1 MKPKSGNGQPRIP
14 QKKTTMSLNDFYE
27 KELPLLADVVS
38 FCNNLPVSLYAD
50 TTVVKSAETVF
61 RGSLLS
67 QNRLVAEEYLLNF
80 RRSEADLG
88 VVIGT
93 SNYRMPMAVA
103 AAANRDLEES
113 EDDLIPL
120 PPSRNERAPIGPI
133 IRSRRSQRRY
143 SGEAV
148 SLQDLATVLWH
159 SAGVTGKLH
168 LENAPDSVVLGN
180 TSHVD
185 LRANMSGGGL
195 YPVDLFIVALN
206 VEQLPARAYRYL
218 PKHHALKPAGS
229 GAAPEVGRLA
239 QFGEIQAEKA
249 SFLICYLYNFFEN
262 SRKYGEA
269 GLAFA
274 FIEAGVIAAHVHLL
288 CTACGLGS
296 CDVGSFSK
304 RRLEQMF
311 DADGIS
317 KHMIHMTVVG
327 TLGTNA

>member
-1 MKPKSGNGQPRIP
+1 
-14 QKKTTMSLNDFYE
+14 
-27 KELPLLADVVS
+27 
-38 FCNNLPVSLYAD
+38 
-50 TTVVKSAETVF
+50 
-61 RGSLLS
+61 
-67 QNRLVAEEYLLNF
+67 
-80 RRSEADLG
+80 
-88 VVIGT
+88 
-93 SNYRMPMAVA
+93 MPMAVA

-113 EDDLIPL
+113 EEDLIPL

-133 IRSRRSQRRY
+133 IRSRRSQRHY

-159 SAGVTGKLH
+159 SAGVTGKLQ
-168 LENAPDSVVLGN
+168 LEDPSNSVVLGN
-180 TSHVD
+180 TSHID
-185 LRANMSGGGL
+185 LRANVSGGGL

-206 VEQLPARAYRYL
+206 IERLPAGAYRYL
-218 PKHHALKPAGS
+218 PKQHALKPAGS
-229 GAAPEVGRLA
+229 GVPEVGRLA
-239 QFGEIQAEKA
+239 QFGEIQAQKA

-274 FIEAGVIAAHVHLL
+274 FLETGVMAAHVHLL

-304 RRLEQMF
+304 RRIEQML

-327 TLGTNA
+327 RPGTSA

>member
-1 MKPKSGNGQPRIP
+1 MKPKSGSGQGPIQ
-14 QKKTTMSLNDFYE
+14 QKKTTMTLNEFYQ
-27 KELPLLADVVS
+27 KELPLLAEVVT

-50 TTVVKSAETVF
+50 STGVKSPETVF

-80 RRSEADLG
+80 KRSEADLG

-93 SNYRMPMAVA
+93 TNYSMPMAVSA
-103 AAANRDLEES
+103 IANRDLEES
-113 EDDLIPL
+113 EDDLIQL

-133 IRSRRSQRRY
+133 IRSRRSQRHY
-143 SGEAV
+143 SGAPV
-148 SLQDLATVLWH
+148 SLLDLATVLWH

-168 LENAPDSVVLGN
+168 LENAPDNVALGN
-180 TSHVD
+180 TSDVD
-185 LRANMSGGGL
+185 LRASASGGGL

-218 PKHHALKPAGS
+218 PKRHALKPAGS
-229 GAAPEVGRLA
+229 AAEPDVRRLA

-262 SRKYGEA
+262 SRKYGEM

-274 FIEAGVIAAHVHLL
+274 FIEAGAIAAHVHLL

-317 KHMIHMTVVG
+317 THMIHMTVVG
-327 TLGTNA
+327 QLEARA